1 MYGHQLNC
9 TAQTGT
15 CTLHLTKRCL
25 PVEDCDG
32 PEDAGGGMRVCV
44 KVLSNTGGCHIPEDE
59 DSLDSGGLIL
69 LATTHGFEMV

>member
-1 MYGHQLNC
+1 
-9 TAQTGT
+9 
-15 CTLHLTKRCL
+15 L